1 MQLDREGINDSQQT
15 SGSINL
21 EEHFKQQGLSAKAY
35 AKISE
40 DVESG
45 DMNVDILVE
54 FDENELI
61 SMTNDYKFTRL
72 QSKAFIKAV
81 KLLPNSK
88 ANRVGDHDH
97 EKNNNKKWKTA
108 ENDED
113 SKSHFVHVYVT
124 PEEQSVFEK
133 LNKLQTMLDDYGNKY
148 TTIALKNKDL
158 IELNISKIEQYRKTI
173 KQGVDNTVN
182 DIVQTVCS
190 IYINNICSHYPLTY

>member
-1 MQLDREGINDSQQT
+1 MQLDREGVDESQAT
-15 SGSINL
+15 SGMINL
-21 EEHFKQQGLSAKAY
+21 ADHFKQNGLSANAY

-45 DMNVDILVE
+45 DMNVDILTE

-88 ANRVGDHDH
+88 ASRRKIK
-97 EKNNNKKWKTA
+97 EKD
-108 ENDED
+108 EED

-133 LNKLQTMLDDYGNKY
+133 LNRLQTMMDDYGNKY
-148 TTIALKNKDL
+148 KQIALKNKDL
-158 IELNISKIEQYRKTI
+158 IELNILKIEKYGKQI

-182 DIVQTVCS
+182 HIVKMVN
-190 IYINNICSHYPLTY
+190 YV